1 MKPDSR
7 RQPTRRLHIKR
18 IDLHLHGVA
27 PNAAEAA
34 AGLLGPALAR
44 ALAGRRINEAS
55 AEQIDGGRINIA
67 GGADAGTLSSQLAQ
81 RIAGKT
87 SGD

>member
-7 RQPTRRLHIKR
+7 HVPTRRLHIKR
-18 IDLHLHGVA
+18 LDLDLHGVA
-27 PNAAEAA
+27 PNTAQAAVR
-34 AGLLGPALAR
+34 LLGPALAQ
-44 ALAGRRINEAS
+44 ALAGRRLHGPS
-55 AEQIDGGRINIA
+55 AERIDGGRIALA
-67 GGADAGTLSSQLAQ
+67 GEADAGTLSTQLAQ